1 LFYSTKLKKWFYNRM
16 GNNIVPRNEGGVRE
30 KRLVASSS
38 VIAAIFLTAA
48 KLIVGLLTQSLGIL
62 SEAAHSGLDLMAA
75 GITYYSVRVSGRPP
89 DEAHHYGHGKIENL
103 SALAET
109 LLLFITCAWIVY
121 EAIRRLSSPFPI
133 EVTIWSF
140 LVMAVSIIID
150 ITRSRALIKTAKKY
164 SSQAL
169 EADAL
174 HFSTDVWSSS
184 VVILGLIAVYV
195 SRLFVSS
202 SPILAS
208 WLSRADAIAALGV
221 SAIILLVSYRLGS
234 KTIGVLLDTA
244 PKGIAKQVKEA
255 AMRLPGVSA
264 VQRVRVRQSGAATF
278 VDITLEVPNTKSFEE
293 SHEIAQQA
301 EVAIRN
307 VAPACDVMV
316 HVEPVCADNESLL
329 ERVRSVARKQG
340 MNIHDMCLNDV
351 YGQSILEVHAEVPED
366 ITVSEAHNCVTAL
379 EDALLHAF
387 PELTDIVVHIDP
399 VGETSLRRPSEL
411 SMSGIHDKITEI
423 VKHMPDIQNCH
434 SITVLRER
442 NHLVTSFHCTVSPNF
457 PITQAH
463 ELTDQIENLL
473 RERLPL
479 LERVTIHLEPCD
491 GVCQVCHITCHHK
504 LLKS

>member
-1 LFYSTKLKKWFYNRM
+1 M
-16 GNNIVPRNEGGVRE
+16 GNDIVPRNNGGVRE
-30 KRLVASSS
+30 KRLAALSS
-38 VIAAIFLTAA
+38 VIAAIFLTTT
-48 KLIVGLLTQSLGIL
+48 KLTVGLLTQSLGIL

-75 GITYYSVRVSGRPP
+75 GITYYSVRVSSRPP

-103 SALAET
+103 SALTET

-121 EAIRRLSSPFPI
+121 EAVQRLFFRPVQI

-140 LVMAVSIIID
+140 LVMGVSIIVD
-150 ITRSRALIKTAKKY
+150 ITRSRVLMKTAKKY

-184 VVILGLIAVYV
+184 VVILGLIMVIV

-202 SPILAS
+202 SPTLAR

-221 SAIILLVSYRLGS
+221 SAIVLLVSYRLGS
-234 KTIGVLLDTA
+234 KTIGALMDTA
-244 PKGIAKQVKEA
+244 PKGIARQIKEA
-255 AMRLPGVSA
+255 AMKLPGVSA

-293 SHEIAQQA
+293 SHEIAKQA

-307 VAPACDVMV
+307 IAPACDVMV

-340 MNIHDMCLNDV
+340 MNIHDVYLNDV
-351 YGQSILEVHAEVPED
+351 YEQSNLEVHAEVPED
-366 ITVSEAHNCVTAL
+366 ITVSEAHHRVTAL

-387 PELTDIVVHIDP
+387 PELADVVVHIDP
-399 VGETSLRRPSEL
+399 VGEASLRRPSEL
-411 SMSGIHDKITEI
+411 PMSGIHDKITEI

-457 PITQAH
+457 PVTQAH
-463 ELTDQIENLL
+463 EMTNQIENLL

-491 GVCQVCHITCHHK
+491 EACQVCHITCHYK

>member
-1 LFYSTKLKKWFYNRM
+1 M
-16 GNNIVPRNEGGVRE
+16 GNDIVPRTDGGVRE
-30 KRLVASSS
+30 KRLVALSS
-38 VIAAIFLTAA
+38 VIAAIFLTAT
-48 KLIVGLLTQSLGIL
+48 KLTVGVLTQSLGIL
-62 SEAAHSGLDLMAA
+62 SEAAHSGLDLMAT

-121 EAIRRLSSPFPI
+121 EATQRLFFRPVQI
-133 EVTIWSF
+133 EVTTWSF
-140 LVMAVSIIID
+140 LVMGVSIIVD
-150 ITRSRALIKTAKKY
+150 ITRSRALMKTAKKY
-164 SSQAL
+164 SSPAL

-195 SRLFVSS
+195 GRLFVSS
-202 SPILAS
+202 SPTLAS
-208 WLSRADAIAALGV
+208 WLSHADAIAALGV
-221 SAIILLVSYRLGS
+221 SAIVLLVSYRLGS

-244 PKGIAKQVKEA
+244 PKGIARQIKEA
-255 AMRLPGVSA
+255 VMRLPGVSA

-293 SHEIAQQA
+293 SHELAQQA

-307 VAPACDVMV
+307 IAPACDVMV
-316 HVEPVCADNESLL
+316 HVEPVSADNESLL
-329 ERVRSVARKQG
+329 ERVRSVAKKQG
-340 MNIHDMCLNDV
+340 MNIHDVYLNDV
-351 YGQSILEVHAEVPED
+351 YGQSNLEVHAEVPED
-366 ITVSEAHNCVTAL
+366 ITVSEAHNRVTAL

-387 PELTDIVVHIDP
+387 PELTDVVVHIDP
-399 VGETSLRRPSEL
+399 VGETSLRRPSEI
-411 SMSGIHDKITEI
+411 SMSGIHDKIAEI
-423 VKHMPDIQNCH
+423 VKHVPDIQNCH

-457 PITQAH
+457 PVTQAH

-491 GVCQVCHITCHHK
+491 GACQVCHITCHYK

>member
-1 LFYSTKLKKWFYNRM
+1 M
-16 GNNIVPRNEGGVRE
+16 
-30 KRLVASSS
+30 
-38 VIAAIFLTAA
+38 
-48 KLIVGLLTQSLGIL
+48 
-62 SEAAHSGLDLMAA
+62 
-75 GITYYSVRVSGRPP
+75 
-89 DEAHHYGHGKIENL
+89 
-103 SALAET
+103 
-109 LLLFITCAWIVY
+109 
-121 EAIRRLSSPFPI
+121 
-133 EVTIWSF
+133 
-140 LVMAVSIIID
+140 
-150 ITRSRALIKTAKKY
+150 KTAKKY

-184 VVILGLIAVYV
+184 VVILGLIMVYV

-202 SPILAS
+202 SPTLAS

-221 SAIILLVSYRLGS
+221 SAIVLLVSYRMGS

-244 PKGIAKQVKEA
+244 PKGIARQIKEA

-264 VQRVRVRQSGAATF
+264 VQRVRVRQGGAATF

-293 SHEIAQQA
+293 SHEIAKQA
-301 EVAIRN
+301 EATIRN
-307 VAPACDVMV
+307 IAPACDVMV

-340 MNIHDMCLNDV
+340 MNIHDVYLNDV
-351 YGQSILEVHAEVPED
+351 YGQSNLEVHAEVPED
-366 ITVSEAHNCVTAL
+366 ITVSEAHNRVTAL

-387 PELTDIVVHIDP
+387 PKLTAVVVHIDP
-399 VGETSLRRPSEL
+399 VGEASLRRTSEL
-411 SMSGIHDKITEI
+411 PLSGVPDKITDI
-423 VKHMPDIQNCH
+423 IKHVPDIQNCH

-442 NHLVTSFHCTVSPNF
+442 NRLVTSFHCTVSPNF
-457 PITQAH
+457 PVTQAH

-491 GVCQVCHITCHHK
+491 GACQVCHITCHYK